1 MQLFKGLWSLPN
13 VTEIIELD
21 AELQRLAQRGRG
33 GTSQRNLV
41 RRRITAT
48 MQAREQVI
56 SITDAERR
64 LREYLGN

>member
-1 MQLFKGLWSLPN
+1 MQIFKGLWSLPS
-13 VTEIIELD
+13 VAEVITLD
-21 AELQRLAQRGRG
+21 QELQRLAQR
-33 GTSQRNLV
+33 SKKSPEQRNLV

-56 SITDAERR
+56 GITNAERR